1 MYKREKSRE
10 KQKNNVTKTNN
21 GLKRPSPPKDVMAI
35 PSQSLMDGIAIMS
48 RQMHKSNVLG
58 QK

>member
-1 MYKREKSRE
+1 MYKREK
-10 KQKNNVTKTNN
+10 NNATRTNK
-21 GLKRPSPPKDVMAI
+21 GLKRPSPPKDVMEI
-35 PSQSLMDGIAIMS
+35 SSQSLMDGIAIMS